1 MFCSHCGEKLKDTRQ
16 KFCQN
21 CGSEISTTTEDSHL
35 ITETEL
41 SPSISKSPSIPK
53 IIEFPA
59 SGKQILAPGTPGR
72 YSKKCLAYA
81 IVSIC
86 IAIPVIIVGIN
97 IFRYSGRLF
106 VFTRYELAVRFTT
119 LIMFIIYHVIGS
131 FFAGKSKK
139 YGKMAKEFEPANTPE
154 KVGSSLR
161 IVGEIIN
168 DIPIGVYFTILM
180 VNLILIYF

>member
-1 MFCSHCGEKLKDTRQ
+1 MFCPHCGEKLKDPDQ

-21 CGSEISTTTEDSHL
+21 CGSEISTTAEDSRL
-35 ITETEL
+35 ITETE
-41 SPSISKSPSIPK
+41 SSSSTIKSPSIPK
-53 IIEFPA
+53 TIEVPV
-59 SGKQILAPGTPGR
+59 SEKQILAPGTPGR
-72 YSKKCLAYA
+72 FSKKCLVYA

-86 IAIPVIIVGIN
+86 IAIPAIIVGFN
-97 IFRYSGRLF
+97 IFRYSGHLF
-106 VFTRYELAVRFTT
+106 VFTYYELARRFPA
-119 LIMFIIYHVIGS
+119 LIALIIIHVVGS

-139 YGKMAKEFEPANTPE
+139 YGKMAKESEPVNTSE

-168 DIPIGVYFTILM
+168 DIPMGLYFTILM